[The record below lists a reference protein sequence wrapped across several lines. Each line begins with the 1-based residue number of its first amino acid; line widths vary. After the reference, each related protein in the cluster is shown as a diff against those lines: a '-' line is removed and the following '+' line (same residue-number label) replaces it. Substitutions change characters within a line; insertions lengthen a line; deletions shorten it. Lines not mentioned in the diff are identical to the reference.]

1 VVNLGRNSF
10 LASVVIGIRGVAAPL
25 TDLAE
30 SISEEKQNM
39 KTESFSHC
47 HGESSFHIV
56 FSPKYR
62 HDIFEKEQIKA
73 FCEKTF
79 NEIALKESFVI
90 RALKMVGDHV
100 HLFVSIPPK
109 YSVSD
114 TVQRF
119 KGYSAYRLFQEFPWL
134 KQYKY
139 GEKRFWG
146 GHFWSRG
153 YFFRSVG
160 STTDEAVEF
169 YIKITQDKQLREK
182 YYTTVGSMDKKTTAE
197 DPYVE
202 FLRNQSKY
210 RKSKTNLHQKN
221 LSSFFR

>member
-1 VVNLGRNSF
+1 
-10 LASVVIGIRGVAAPL
+10 
-25 TDLAE
+25 
-30 SISEEKQNM
+30 M

-62 HDIFEKEQIKA
+62 HDIFGKDEIKTC
-73 FCEKTF
+73 CEKIF
-79 NEIALKESFVI
+79 KEVTSKEGFDI
-90 RALKMVGDHV
+90 RALKVMADHI

-109 YSVSD
+109 FSVSE
-114 TVQRF
+114 TVHQF
-119 KGYSAYRLFQEFPWL
+119 KGYSARKIFLEFPWL
-134 KQYKY
+134 KQYEV

-146 GHFWSRG
+146 GHLWSRG

-182 YYTTVGSMDKKTTAE
+182 YYMIVGSTDNKATTE
-197 DPYVE
+197 DPYIE
-202 FLRNQSKY
+202 FMRNRSK
-210 RKSKTNLHQKN
+210 RSEIKNNSNQKT
-221 LSSFFR
+221 LSSFCS